1 MLKAGVQTVGTM
13 RLDHGEPKEMTLLL
27 KGKKVVKEVRG
38 KKVVLEGLKHKG
50 DLLDY
55 TNEEVNVF
63 GWRDKKV
70 QNYFLRGGVKCITR

>member
-1 MLKAGVQTVGTM
+1 MLKARVQTVGTM
-13 RLDHGEPKEMTLLL
+13 CLDRGEPKEMTLLL

-70 QNYFLRGGVKCITR
+70 QHYF